1 MKKIFLFFCL
11 AFFVVGCNNSPG
23 SPEAKSDTS
32 KATTVSS
39 AAELTY
45 PYQLDS
51 PYKDWQPG
59 DKKHAVTAMNALKA
73 FETGDIAAS
82 MNSFGDSIN
91 IRFDNFYQKFSKDS
105 LTKFFTVERAK
116 YSNMK
121 IQMGDWESVISK
133 DGKTEYVTMWYK
145 QIMTDKQG
153 KTDSI
158 AVVDDCRIMNGK
170 IVELDEKVQ
179 RIPAKK

>member
-1 MKKIFLFFCL
+1 MFLFFFAAL
-11 AFFVVGCNNSPG
+11 FFVGCNNG
-23 SPEAKSDTS
+23 SENSTAKSDTAKTAS
-32 KATTVSS
+32 VSAS
-39 AAELTY
+39 AGLTY
-45 PYQLDS
+45 PYQLNE

-59 DKKHAVTAMNALKA
+59 DQKHAVTAMTSLKG

-82 MNSFGDSIN
+82 MAGFGDSVTV
-91 IRFDNFYQKFSKDS
+91 RFDNFYQKFSKDS
-105 LTKFFTVERAK
+105 LTQFFTAERAK
-116 YSNMK
+116 YSSMK

-145 QIMTDKQG
+145 QIMTDKAG

-158 AVVDDCRIMNGK
+158 SVVDDCRILNGK
-170 IVELDEKVQ
+170 IVELDEKIQ